1 MATTT
6 NITIRIDKDLKSEA
20 ESLFDDLGMSIST
33 AFNVFLKKCV
43 REDRI
48 PFEVSRSENFNQTT
62 IDALLEAEHLAHD
75 PNAKRY
81 HDVDQMFKDI
91 LSEQDDEDAN

>member
-81 HDVDQMFKDI
+81 NNMEE
-91 LSEQDDEDAN
+91 LLAALESEDDEE